1 MGLLGLREI
10 YEARRRLRGRLR
22 VTPMERSYFLEGVCG
37 GEVYLKLEN
46 LQVTGSF
53 KVRGALNK
61 MLTLSR
67 DELGRGVVTAS
78 SGNHAQGVGYA
89 AGMLGVEATVVVPR
103 NTPKVKMEAIRR
115 FGAKLIVHGEE
126 YIEAERY
133 ARAIEREEGKTF
145 ISPYND
151 PEVIAGQGTIGLE
164 MLEEVPELD
173 LIIVPVGGG
182 GLISGIGC
190 AVKGLSKRI
199 ELVGVQSI
207 ASPVMYESIKVGR
220 IVEMEL
226 GESIAEGLHGGI
238 EENSMTFDI
247 CRRLVD
253 EFALVEENSI
263 RRAIRLLVYRQRQ
276 VAEGAGAVG
285 AAAMLENPDRFR
297 GRKIGVVISGGNIDE
312 GLLREILAER
322 A

>member
-285 AAAMLENPDRFR
+285 AAAMLENPDIFR

>member
-1 MGLLGLREI
+1 MLGLREI

-22 VTPMERSYFLEGVCG
+22 VTPMERSHFLEGLCG

-103 NTPKVKMEAIRR
+103 NTPKVKVEAIRR
-115 FGAKLIVHGEE
+115 HGVRLIVHGDE

-133 ARAIEREEGKTF
+133 ARAIERGEGKTF

-164 MLEEVPELD
+164 MLEEVPDLD

-190 AVKGLSKRI
+190 AVKGLSKRV
-199 ELVGVQSI
+199 ELVGVQST

-285 AAAMLENPDRFR
+285 VAAILENPDRFS

>member
-1 MGLLGLREI
+1 LLGLREI

-22 VTPMERSYFLEGVCG
+22 VTPMERSHFLEGLCG

-103 NTPKVKMEAIRR
+103 NTPKVKVEAIRR
-115 FGAKLIVHGEE
+115 HGVRLIVHGDE

-133 ARAIEREEGKTF
+133 ARAIERGEGKTF

-164 MLEEVPELD
+164 MLEEVPDLD

-190 AVKGLSKRI
+190 AVKGLSKRV
-199 ELVGVQSI
+199 ELVGVQST

-285 AAAMLENPDRFR
+285 VAAILENPDRFS